1 MGSFSKDTGPF
12 SFNCGVHRI
21 DTSGKAVYSHI
32 DENGTETSDGDPDM
46 RRGLPTLLVFSALGL
61 YSLPSLDPL
70 LNAGIMGLYLLY
82 VAIVTVCL
90 ILPVL
95 SDPEDAQWP
104 RSQQMEV

>member
-12 SFNCGVHRI
+12 SFNYGVHRI
-21 DTSGKAVYSHI
+21 DTCGGAVYSHI

-46 RRGLPTLLVFSALGL
+46 RRHLPALLVFSALGL

-70 LNAGIMGLYLLY
+70 LNAGIVGLHMLY

-90 ILPVL
+90 ILPGL
-95 SDPEDAQWP
+95 SDLEDAQW
-104 RSQQMEV
+104 RR